1 MPLSEYEQR
10 VLEQMEQQLY
20 SEDPKLASAM
30 APSAPRA
37 GIRYVLAG
45 AGVIAGVILLVVGV
59 MKSVPA
65 VGIIGFAIM
74 FGGVAYALLGPTT
87 KKGPLGTVD
96 GNGKIVPTA
105 TKSSKRRTSGD
116 FMSRLEERWDRR
128 RDQGL

>member
-30 APSAPRA
+30 APSASRP
-37 GIRYVLAG
+37 GVRYVLAG
-45 AGVIAGVILLVVGV
+45 AGVIVGVILLVVGV
-59 MKSVPA
+59 IKSVPA
-65 VGIIGFAIM
+65 IGIIGFAIM
-74 FGGVAYALLGPTT
+74 FGGVAYALLGPTS
-87 KKGPLGTVD
+87 KKGPLGTVND
-96 GNGKIVPTA
+96 GGGITPPTA
-105 TKSSKRRTSGD
+105 KANKRRSSGD